1 MNKIDA
7 SQLLNQ
13 MRSMVDEMNVNKN
26 AINRQSGQ
34 IDLDKQ
40 SGFSEVLKNSLAEI
54 NQQQSTASSLST
66 QFEAGD
72 PNVKLSDVMI
82 SIQKAEVSLQGALQ
96 VRNKFVSA
104 YQDIINMPI

>member
-13 MRSMVDEMNVNKN
+13 MRSMVEEMNAQKNMVNN
-26 AINRQSGQ
+26 PSSQ
-34 IDLDKQ
+34 IKAEQ
-40 SGFSEVLKNSLAEI
+40 TSGFGEVLKNSLAEI
-54 NQQQSTASSLST
+54 NQQQNTASTLST

-72 PNVKLSDVMI
+72 PNVKLSDVMV

-96 VRNKFVSA
+96 IRNKFVSA

>member
-13 MRSMVDEMNVNKN
+13 MRSMVEEMNANKN
-26 AINRQSGQ
+26 VVSKQYNQ
-34 IDLDKQ
+34 LDVEKT
-40 SGFSEVLKNSLAEI
+40 SGFGEVLKNSLAEI
-54 NQQQSTASSLST
+54 NEQQNTASSLST
-66 QFEAGD
+66 KFEAGD

>member
-13 MRSMVDEMNVNKN
+13 MRSMVEEMNVQKNTINK
-26 AINRQSGQ
+26 QSSQ
-34 IDLDKQ
+34 IDIEQ
-40 SGFSEVLKNSLAEI
+40 NSGFGEVLKSSLAEI
-54 NQQQSTASSLST
+54 NQQQNTASSLSS

-72 PNVKLSDVMI
+72 PHVNLHDVMI
-82 SIQKAEVSLQGALQ
+82 SIKKAEVSLQGALQ

>member
-13 MRSMVDEMNVNKN
+13 MRSMVEEMNVNKN
-26 AINRQSGQ
+26 SINKSSGQ
-34 IDLDKQ
+34 IELEQQ
-40 SGFSEVLKNSLAEI
+40 SGFGEVLKNSLAEI
-54 NQQQSTASSLST
+54 NQQQNTASSLST

>member
-13 MRSMVDEMNVNKN
+13 MRSMVEEMNAHKNVINKESN
-26 AINRQSGQ
+26 QL
-34 IDLDKQ
+34 DLDKQ
-40 SGFSEVLKNSLAEI
+40 SGFGEVLKNSLAEI
-54 NQQQSTASSLST
+54 NQQQNTASNLST